1 MLTRLYADNFRCLVN
16 FELKF
21 DRLNLLMGDNGAG
34 KSAVFAVLR
43 KLQSVIAGGESLKN
57 LFTARSRSLLMDS
70 LVQRFELNLV
80 VAGLNLHYVLVLE
93 HKEGG
98 LKRCV
103 IEESLVEEGLP
114 LFIRLMDTV
123 SLFNDDHTK
132 ESEFTFSPFLTAMN
146 TVEPSNNNK
155 KLTAFCK
162 EVSNFVIASIS
173 PSHMKST
180 SQSEDSELDERMGNF
195 VSWYRRLAQENM
207 GAMSHLFSE
216 LRNVLSG
223 FESFSFKDSGEDTKI
238 LKVLFDHA
246 TQKGKMTLNFAELSD
261 GQRCL
266 IVLYTLIH
274 GLKGGGYSLFLDE
287 PDNFVALREIQP
299 WLAALEA
306 ECGQSFEQAVLI
318 SHHPEII
325 NYLGSA
331 GGRWLARDGVGPTR
345 VTDKPPTTV
354 DGLTL
359 SETIAR
365 GWTE

>member
-43 KLQSVIAGGESLKN
+43 RLQSVIAGGESMKS
-57 LFTARSRSLLMDS
+57 LFPNRSRSLLMDS
-70 LVQRFELNLV
+70 LVQRFELEITI
-80 VAGLNLHYVLVLE
+80 GELNLHYLLILAQQDGGAPLV
-93 HKEGG
+93 
-98 LKRCV
+98 
-103 IEESLVEEGLP
+103 IAESLVEEGLP
-114 LFIRLMDTV
+114 LFSRRIDTV
-123 SLFNDDHTK
+123 SLFNDGHSQ
-132 ESEFTFSPFLTAMN
+132 ESEFTFSQYLSAMN
-146 TVEPSNNNK
+146 TVEPSNKNK
-155 KLTAFCK
+155 KLTAFR
-162 EVSNFVIASIS
+162 EEISNFVIASIS
-173 PSHMKST
+173 PSHMNQS
-180 SQSEDSELDERMGNF
+180 SQTEDPDLDERMGNF
-195 VSWYRRLAQENM
+195 VSWYRRIAQENM
-207 GAMSHLFSE
+207 GAMSHLFTE
-216 LRNVLSG
+216 LRNVLPG
-223 FESFSFKDSGEDTKI
+223 FESFSFKDAGEDTKI

-246 TQKGKMTLNFAELSD
+246 TKNGKMTLNFSELSD

-274 GLKGGGYSLFLDE
+274 GLKGAGFSLFLDE

-299 WLAALEA
+299 WLATLEA

-331 GGRWLARDGVGPTR
+331 AGRWLARDGVGPTR
-345 VTDKPPTTV
+345 VTDKPPTTA
-354 DGLTL
+354 GGITL